1 MSAIPAE
8 AVITNASG
16 RPLVTVRR
24 ENGHLFS
31 ITVHTKDHGPASIAV
46 EDIGPVVR
54 ILVPEIAELAETW
67 LDDRAQDWGGEVTRY
82 CGRQLADLLGGDS

>member
-31 ITVHTKDHGPASIAV
+31 ITVHTRHGPASIAV
-46 EDIGPVVR
+46 EDMGLWFAFSCR
-54 ILVPEIAELAETW
+54 
-67 LDDRAQDWGGEVTRY
+67 R
-82 CGRQLADLLGGDS
+82 